1 MIHFRDFHFGKPH
14 KNGLGREAVEV
25 SEWVRVLRPWVSAKR
40 LFISAADAAVD
51 MHITSKSVFV
61 LPVDMAQ
68 LLADEN
74 IDGQRE
80 TDLSVASDF
89 TQEP

>member
-1 MIHFRDFHFGKPH
+1 
-14 KNGLGREAVEV
+14 
-25 SEWVRVLRPWVSAKR
+25 
-40 LFISAADAAVD
+40 

-80 TDLSVASDF
+80 TDLSAASDF
-89 TQEP
+89 PQEP

>member
-1 MIHFRDFHFGKPH
+1 
-14 KNGLGREAVEV
+14 
-25 SEWVRVLRPWVSAKR
+25 
-40 LFISAADAAVD
+40 LFISAADAAVG
-51 MHITSKSVFV
+51 MHITNKSVFV

-74 IDGQRE
+74 IGGQRE

>member
-1 MIHFRDFHFGKPH
+1 
-14 KNGLGREAVEV
+14 
-25 SEWVRVLRPWVSAKR
+25 

-80 TDLSVASDF
+80 TDLSAASDF